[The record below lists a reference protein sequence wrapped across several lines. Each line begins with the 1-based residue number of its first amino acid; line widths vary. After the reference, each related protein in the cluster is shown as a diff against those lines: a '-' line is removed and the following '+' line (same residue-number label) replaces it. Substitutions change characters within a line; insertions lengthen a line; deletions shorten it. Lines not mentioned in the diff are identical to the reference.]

1 MLYFLMPILKIQHK
15 VQIYKEEIMIKLTET
30 TSDFRNMVLLFQ
42 WFYYE
47 NLLLVY
53 WLRHV
58 EKGRFTLSMC
68 IVHG

>member
-1 MLYFLMPILKIQHK
+1 MPILKIQHK
-15 VQIYKEEIMIKLTET
+15 VQVYKEEIMNKLTET

-47 NLLLVY
+47 NLLLVS
-53 WLRHV
+53 WLRHM

-68 IVHG
+68 NVHG